1 MLDPLKDESIVN
13 RVGGRF
19 KLSTLM
25 QKRLVQL
32 NKGARPLIA
41 TELKD
46 NAAIVLEEIRQE
58 KITLDTSNEVKLV
71 TGDIGTG
78 ESLDVDLGDL

>member
-32 NKGARPLIA
+32 NKGARPLIV
-41 TELKD
+41 TDSKD
-46 NAAIVLEEIRQE
+46 NATIVLEEIRQE
-58 KITLDTSNEVKLV
+58 KISLDTSNEVKLI

-78 ESLDVDLGDL
+78 ESLDVDLSDL

>member
-32 NKGARPLIA
+32 NKGARPLIT

-78 ESLDVDLGDL
+78 ESLDVDLSDL

>member
-32 NKGARPLIA
+32 NKGARPLIT

-58 KITLDTSNEVKLV
+58 KISLDTSNEVKLH

-78 ESLDVDLGDL
+78 ETLDVDLGDL

>member
-32 NKGARPLIA
+32 NKGARPLIT